1 MDKMIRVL
9 VANRPRLMRELIL
22 TTLADQPDIEI
33 AGEVSDDEEIPDK
46 VSQTLPDLVVIA
58 LDEPGKRPA
67 ICDVILHQHPE
78 VRILAVAS
86 TQNRSICYWASF
98 DIHSDDIESSE
109 AGFLSA
115 VRNMNVM
122 RNMSAGVSGVS

>member
-22 TTLADQPDIEI
+22 STLADQPDIEI
-33 AGEVSDDEEIPDK
+33 AGEVSDDEEIPNR
-46 VSQTLPDLVVIA
+46 VSQTLPNLVVIA

-67 ICDVILHQHPE
+67 ICDTILRQHPE

-86 TQNRSICYWASF
+86 KQNQSICYWASF

-115 VRNMNVM
+115 VRGMA
-122 RNMSAGVSGVS
+122 AGFSGVS